1 MSLSRNKQKRTG
13 DQDFI
18 VVLRARNQKRK
29 LSKSNATWDKKYFP
43 DILEILR
50 NLQNNF
56 NIMSTKVSREISNQN
71 DNVQRVEIRDM
82 DSYIQSMKDSEI
94 GSDVSFLK
102 ILLKSIEPR
111 TFI

>member
-1 MSLSRNKQKRTG
+1 
-13 DQDFI
+13 
-18 VVLRARNQKRK
+18 
-29 LSKSNATWDKKYFP
+29 
-43 DILEILR
+43 
-50 NLQNNF
+50 
-56 NIMSTKVSREISNQN
+56 MSTKVSREISNQN